1 MSARRK
7 AHKLQ
12 PKNTGVKSYSNFISN
27 VFQQVYPDELTKN
40 EGTILRCPVM
50 SAIFEHVATEARK
63 LAKYNKKDY
72 LTDRDLKI
80 AIHFILPGDITK
92 YVITEDKYYL
102 QYEM

>member
-7 AHKLQ
+7 APKLQ
-12 PKNTGVKSYSNFISN
+12 PQNTGVKSYSNFISN

-63 LAKYNKKDY
+63 LAKYNKKEY
-72 LTDRDLKI
+72 LTDRDL
-80 AIHFILPGDITK
+80 
-92 YVITEDKYYL
+92 
-102 QYEM
+102 